1 MALGGRESLE
11 TEVVAAGDPPRVRR
25 DQDRELVDAILRKDR
40 KAAAEFVHAHSD
52 PLYAY
57 VRSRL
62 APRSDLVDDIVQDV
76 FVAGLGGLSRFEGQS
91 SLRTWLL
98 GIARHKVEDYY
109 RARLRRL
116 DSLSEAGNDL
126 ETVSLANLEL
136 DASLDRAK
144 LKERTHR
151 ILTELPE
158 QYSVVLLWRYWERR
172 SAKEMAKQTGKTE
185 KAIERLLARART
197 RFKQLWEAS

>member
-11 TEVVAAGDPPRVRR
+11 TEVVATRDPPRVRR

-40 KAAAEFVHAHSD
+40 KAAAEFVQVHSD
-52 PLYAY
+52 SLYAY

-126 ETVSLANLEL
+126 ETVSFANLEL